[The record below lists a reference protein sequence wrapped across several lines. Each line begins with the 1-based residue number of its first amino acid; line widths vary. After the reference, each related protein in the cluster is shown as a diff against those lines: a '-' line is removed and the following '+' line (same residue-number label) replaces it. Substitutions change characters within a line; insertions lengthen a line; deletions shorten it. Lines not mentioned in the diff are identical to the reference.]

1 MHCKCP
7 LLGVK
12 RTCRFALQMSCLLT
26 QSGHAS
32 LDQAGSTRGGT
43 SASVIFIGAKGGVVA
58 VILLVED
65 EDQVRVLSESFLQTA
80 GHTTL
85 SAGSIEQALALLS
98 SPEPIDLLFIDLNL
112 KGESEA
118 GLSLAVQAVETRPEL
133 KVLYT
138 SGQAV
143 TDGMMALFVK
153 NSAFLPK
160 PYTVEQLG
168 TMLSMKFDFRSSA
181 RPHAGD
187 GTDGAQRL

>member
-1 MHCKCP
+1 MV
-7 LLGVK
+7 GN
-12 RTCRFALQMSCLLT
+12 FA
-26 QSGHAS
+26 
-32 LDQAGSTRGGT
+32 
-43 SASVIFIGAKGGVVA
+43 SALYRRKGGVVA

-65 EDQVRVLSESFLQTA
+65 EDQVRVLSESFLQTT
-80 GHTTL
+80 GHTIKH
-85 SAGSIEQALALLS
+85 SLS

-118 GLSLAVQAVETRPEL
+118 GLSLAIQAVEMRPAL

-168 TMLSMKFDFRSSA
+168 TMLSLKFDFRSSA
-181 RPHAGD
+181 RPHASD
-187 GTDGAQRL
+187 GTHGAQRF

>member
-1 MHCKCP
+1 
-7 LLGVK
+7 
-12 RTCRFALQMSCLLT
+12 
-26 QSGHAS
+26 
-32 LDQAGSTRGGT
+32 
-43 SASVIFIGAKGGVVA
+43 VA

-65 EDQVRVLSESFLQTA
+65 EDQVRVLAESFLQTA

-85 SAGSIEQALALLS
+85 SAGSVEQALALFA

-118 GLSLAVQAVETRPEL
+118 GLSLAAKAVEMRPDL

-143 TDGMMALFVK
+143 TDGMAALFVK

-168 TMLSMKFDFRSSA
+168 TMLGLKFEFRSTA
-181 RPHAGD
+181 RPRVGD
-187 GTDGAQRL
+187 GGDGSKRL

>member
-1 MHCKCP
+1 MRYKGWELRVGHLYRRNGGASWLLFFWSRTRIKYAFSPSRSCKRQGTP
-7 LLGVK
+7 PYLPGLLNK
-12 RTCRFALQMSCLLT
+12 HSR
-26 QSGHAS
+26 
-32 LDQAGSTRGGT
+32 
-43 SASVIFIGAKGGVVA
+43 
-58 VILLVED
+58 
-65 EDQVRVLSESFLQTA
+65 
-80 GHTTL
+80 
-85 SAGSIEQALALLS
+85 S

-118 GLSLAVQAVETRPEL
+118 GLSLAVQAVEMRPAL

-168 TMLSMKFDFRSSA
+168 TMLGVKFNFRSSA

-187 GTDGAQRL
+187 GSDGAKRF

>member
-1 MHCKCP
+1 M
-7 LLGVK
+7 
-12 RTCRFALQMSCLLT
+12 
-26 QSGHAS
+26 
-32 LDQAGSTRGGT
+32 
-43 SASVIFIGAKGGVVA
+43 A

-65 EDQVRVLSESFLQTA
+65 EDQVRVLSESFLQTT

-85 SAGSIEQALALLS
+85 SGGSIEQALALLS

-118 GLSLAVQAVETRPEL
+118 GLSLAVQAVEMRPAL

-168 TMLSMKFDFRSSA
+168 TMLGVKFNFRSSA

-187 GTDGAQRL
+187 GSDGAQRF